1 MRTNGKKLL
10 AFLLGFLAINA
21 LILLLPFRK
30 TALFIVVWA
39 VLAVAC
45 LSAGIVMLFKGA
57 AKGKK
62 AGTSDRQIAA
72 RTADMKSLR
81 DKAQALCASIQNPG
95 NAKALKELAD
105 ELRYSDPV
113 SGAATASYE
122 KRIDTLLE
130 SIAHHDDAAE
140 RSELIRRATALV
152 RERAS
157 AAKTNKSLNS

>member
-1 MRTNGKKLL
+1 
-10 AFLLGFLAINA
+10 
-21 LILLLPFRK
+21 
-30 TALFIVVWA
+30 
-39 VLAVAC
+39 
-45 LSAGIVMLFKGA
+45 MLFKGA

-81 DKAQALCASIQNPG
+81 DKAQALCASIQDPG

-157 AAKTNKSLNS
+157 VAKTNKSLNS